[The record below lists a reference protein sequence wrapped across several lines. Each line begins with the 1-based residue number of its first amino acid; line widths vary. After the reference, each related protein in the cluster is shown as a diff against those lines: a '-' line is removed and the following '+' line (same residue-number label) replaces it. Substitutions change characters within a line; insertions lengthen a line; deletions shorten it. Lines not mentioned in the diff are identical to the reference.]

1 MGQRA
6 LQGPGAVSVMES
18 LLVML
23 AKVLSPIHSNQA
35 PGVGSAAG
43 HLDLTLIGWIL
54 LFLCRNLDNTVAI
67 NGTGDEQSAA
77 ASASKRSQSQGTCT
91 YNLKNVRHKQSFR
104 GQSD

>member
-23 AKVLSPIHSNQA
+23 AKVLAPIHSNQA
-35 PGVGSAAG
+35 TGMISPAG

-54 LFLCRNLDNTVAI
+54 LFLCRNLDNTVATS
-67 NGTGDEQSAA
+67 NAGEEQAG
-77 ASASKRSQSQGTCT
+77 ASGGSKRSQSQGE
-91 YNLKNVRHKQSFR
+91 
-104 GQSD
+104 GQT